1 MNLALFDFDGTLSSK
16 DSLGKFLK
24 YASDKNSYFLNMA
37 RFLPYFTLWQLRII
51 SNSQAKEHL
60 FKLFFKGMD
69 EEVFKQKAK
78 EFSLQKL
85 DTIINKERLQILK
98 KHQANGDRVVIVSAS
113 MECWLKPWCQR
124 EEIELLS
131 TRLKFKDGAFSG
143 SFATKNCHG
152 IEKTRR
158 IKEHLDI
165 NQYETIYA
173 YGDSSGDKEM
183 LALAHKSVRF

>member
-16 DSLGKFLK
+16 DSLGEFLK
-24 YASDKNSYFLNMA
+24 YASDKNSYFLKMA
-37 RFLPYFTLWQLRII
+37 RFLPYFALWQLRII

-60 FKLFFKGMD
+60 FKLFFKGMH
-69 EEVFKQKAK
+69 EEVFKQKAE

-131 TRLKFKDGAFSG
+131 TRLKFEDGAFSG

-152 IEKTRR
+152 AEKARR
-158 IKEHLDI
+158 IQEHLDI
-165 NQYETIYA
+165 KQYETIYA